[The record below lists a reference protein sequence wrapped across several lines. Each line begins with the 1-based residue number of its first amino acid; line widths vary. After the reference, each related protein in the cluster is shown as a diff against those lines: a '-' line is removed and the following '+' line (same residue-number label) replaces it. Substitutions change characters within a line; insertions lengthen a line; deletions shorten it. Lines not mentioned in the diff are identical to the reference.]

1 MAIKAMAQTRVMTFL
16 DLMPVLNIWLGRPRE
31 NKVEILTCFYNTER
45 SNLEDS
51 SSYGGSDGGYRGGSG
66 GYGSGGG
73 RRFGGNR
80 FGGPRPFRPSPVR
93 VGEEYDVKIESMSKR
108 GDSGVA
114 RVQGLVIFVA
124 GTKVGD
130 SVRIRVTKVGRGY
143 ATAEVAGQAAAGEAA
158 TEAPAAESEGGDM
171 ESETEEE
178 EETNE

>member
-1 MAIKAMAQTRVMTFL
+1 M
-16 DLMPVLNIWLGRPRE
+16 
-31 NKVEILTCFYNTER
+31 
-45 SNLEDS
+45 EDS
-51 SSYGGSDGGYRGGSG
+51 SSYGGGGYRGGSG
-66 GYGSGGG
+66 GYGGGGG
-73 RRFGGNR
+73 RRFGG
-80 FGGPRPFRPSPVR
+80 PRPFKPSPVR

-130 SVRIRVTKVGRGY
+130 SVRIRITKVGRGY

-158 TEAPAAESEGGDM
+158 AEEAPMAEPEESGDM
-171 ESETEEE
+171 ESGTEEE

>member
-1 MAIKAMAQTRVMTFL
+1 
-16 DLMPVLNIWLGRPRE
+16 
-31 NKVEILTCFYNTER
+31 
-45 SNLEDS
+45 LEDS
-51 SSYGGSDGGYRGGSG
+51 SSYGGGGYRGGSG
-66 GYGSGGG
+66 GYGGGGG
-73 RRFGGNR
+73 RRFGG
-80 FGGPRPFRPSPVR
+80 PRPFKPSPVR

-130 SVRIRVTKVGRGY
+130 SVKIRITKVGRGY

-158 TEAPAAESEGGDM
+158 AEAPAAEPE
-171 ESETEEE
+171 ESGVMDSGAEE

>member
-1 MAIKAMAQTRVMTFL
+1 M
-16 DLMPVLNIWLGRPRE
+16 
-31 NKVEILTCFYNTER
+31 
-45 SNLEDS
+45 EDS
-51 SSYGGSDGGYRGGSG
+51 SSYGGGGSG
-66 GYGSGGG
+66 GYGGGG
-73 RRFGGNR
+73 RRFGGQGR
-80 FGGPRPFRPSPVR
+80 FGGPRPFKPSPVR

-130 SVRIRVTKVGRGY
+130 SVKIRITKVGRGY

-158 TEAPAAESEGGDM
+158 EAPMAEPEESGDM

>member
-1 MAIKAMAQTRVMTFL
+1 MAIKLTAQAQIMTFL
-16 DLMPVLNIWLGRPRE
+16 HLMSVLNIWPRRPRE
-31 NKVEILTCFYNTER
+31 NKVEILTCFYITER

-51 SSYGGSDGGYRGGSG
+51 SSYGGSDSGYRGGSG
-66 GYGSGGG
+66 GYGGGG

-130 SVRIRVTKVGRGY
+130 SVKIKITKVGRGY
-143 ATAEVAGQAAAGEAA
+143 ATAEVAGQVEAGKTE
-158 TEAPAAESEGGDM
+158 EAPAAEPEGNM
-171 ESETEEE
+171 ESETGE
-178 EETNE
+178 EETKE

>member
-1 MAIKAMAQTRVMTFL
+1 
-16 DLMPVLNIWLGRPRE
+16 
-31 NKVEILTCFYNTER
+31 
-45 SNLEDS
+45 
-51 SSYGGSDGGYRGGSG
+51 
-66 GYGSGGG
+66 
-73 RRFGGNR
+73 
-80 FGGPRPFRPSPVR
+80 VR

-130 SVRIRVTKVGRGY
+130 SVKIRITKVGRGY

-158 TEAPAAESEGGDM
+158 EAPMAEPEESGDM

-178 EETNE
+178 ETHE